1 MIDHLDTILNVIGTL
16 LKYLAAVLLL
26 AVAVLIAT
34 DVGLRTF
41 FNKPIIGVAEVV
53 ANGVV
58 IIAYL
63 QLTYAIRIGSM
74 LRSEFL
80 ISQLPGRAR
89 IVLEAVI
96 AIVGVLFFA
105 LIAWA
110 SYTPLVRAFTTGEF
124 EGHASFQVP
133 TWPVRFVVVFCAAL
147 AVLNYAVLIYRALVR
162 GETVGETAGKGGAA
176 AVKG

>member
-1 MIDHLDTILNVIGTL
+1 MIDRIDGFLELISAL
-16 LKYLAAVLLL
+16 LKYLAAALLL
-26 AVAVLIAT
+26 GVALLIAT
-34 DVGLRTF
+34 DVVLRTF

-63 QLTYAIRIGSM
+63 QLTYAVRIGSM

-80 ISQLPGRAR
+80 ISVLPYRPK
-89 IVLEAVI
+89 ILLETATCI
-96 AIVGVLFFA
+96 MGVLFFA

-110 SYTPLVRAFTTGEF
+110 SYTPLVRAIATGEF

-133 TWPVRFVVVFCAAL
+133 TWPVRFVVVSCAIL
-147 AVLNYAVLIYRALVR
+147 AILNYLLLAYRALVR
-162 GETVGETAGKGGAA
+162 GEMVGELSISGGSAQAKG
-176 AVKG
+176 

>member
-1 MIDHLDTILNVIGTL
+1 MIDRIDGLLNTISAL
-16 LKYLAAVLLL
+16 LKYLAAALLL
-26 AVAVLIAT
+26 SVALLIAT

-63 QLTYAIRIGSM
+63 QLTYAVRIGSM

-80 ISQLPGRAR
+80 LNILPFRAR
-89 IVLEAVI
+89 ILLET
-96 AIVGVLFFA
+96 AICIMGVLFFA

-110 SYTPLVRAFTTGEF
+110 SYTPLIRAIATGEF

-133 TWPVRFVVVFCAAL
+133 TWPVRFVVVFCSIL
-147 AVLNYAVLIYRALVR
+147 AILNYLLLAFRAIVR
-162 GETVGETAGKGGAA
+162 GEVAGEHAIPVGSATVET
-176 AVKG
+176 

>member
-1 MIDHLDTILNVIGTL
+1 MLNRVDTVLDVISAL
-16 LKYLAAVLLL
+16 LKYLAAALLL
-26 AVAVLIAT
+26 GVALLIAT

-63 QLTYAIRIGSM
+63 QLTYAVRIGSM

-80 ISQLPGRAR
+80 VSQLPFRAR
-89 IVLEAVI
+89 ILLETFI
-96 AIVGVLFFA
+96 ACLGALFFA

-110 SYTPLVRAFTTGEF
+110 SYTPLVRAFTSGEF

-133 TWPVRFVVVFCAAL
+133 TWPVRFVVVACATL
-147 AVLNYAVLIYRALVR
+147 AILNYIVLAYRALVR
-162 GETVGETAGKGGAA
+162 GETVGEGVEPGGPDP
-176 AVKG
+176 VRG